1 MVCAE
6 IRNPLFVWK
15 DVWKRIPPLAFL
27 QPSPCRDAE
36 TPPHDPELGQ
46 ASHGNWEDVCCQFL
60 VYEKKK
66 KRQKLHTFFLPSSRL
81 NPALLQLCKPEP
93 IRAAP
98 TVLVH
103 GGGSSIFLPGVL
115 PPSGTD
121 IVPPSNISSLIKMMS
136 LSKSS
141 HLAYDVV
148 NNIETKRGL
157 ISSSHMA
164 KQQRL
169 PRALPTKLKYEPI
182 KMLAKG
188 KPLPHSF
195 FTGGIYLPAGQSCWG
210 ISAWDRAAG
219 VGRAGCIW
227 HA

>member
-1 MVCAE
+1 MTQSWARHPTGTGRTCA
-6 IRNPLFVWK
+6 
-15 DVWKRIPPLAFL
+15 
-27 QPSPCRDAE
+27 
-36 TPPHDPELGQ
+36 
-46 ASHGNWEDVCCQFL
+46 ASFWFMK
-60 VYEKKK
+60 KKK
-66 KRQKLHTFFLPSSRL
+66 KRQKLHTFFSPSSRL

-103 GGGSSIFLPGVL
+103 GGGSGIFLPGVL

-141 HLAYDVV
+141 HSADDVA

-157 ISSSHMA
+157 INSSHMA
-164 KQQRL
+164 KQRRL

-188 KPLPHSF
+188 KP
-195 FTGGIYLPAGQSCWG
+195 PAPFLLHWWDLSACRPKLLGDFGLGQGCQGRESRLHLACLTQVAFVPWG
-210 ISAWDRAAG
+210 
-219 VGRAGCIW
+219 W
-227 HA
+227 HWEWRESGSR